1 VSASTSSLRVAPR
14 TGLQRSALRSW
25 TEREGVFSWLMIIPP
40 LLFLI
45 LLVGYP
51 LVYGVWLSLENRPV
65 AHPGTF
71 VGLANFI
78 ADWKDPVF
86 WQVTQNTFV
95 YTFSA
100 TILKMIGGL
109 GLALV
114 MNQEFRFKNSVR
126 AMMLLPFIVPT
137 VLSTIAWMWILDP
150 AFSVVNWFLR
160 YFHLANPGPSW
171 LGNPSLAM
179 LSLIIVNTWRGLPFY
194 AITLLAGLQTISPEL
209 YEAATIDGA
218 TAWLRFRYVTLP
230 LLKPV
235 IYIVTMFS
243 VIFTFADF
251 QLVYVLTRGGPANA
265 THLFATYAFD
275 VAMGGGQLGMGASIA
290 LAMLPP
296 LALIIIAMSLYMK
309 PNKT

>member
-1 VSASTSSLRVAPR
+1 MSATTRLLPATRPRAKAGLRR
-14 TGLQRSALRSW
+14 W
-25 TEREGVFSWLMIIPP
+25 TEREGVFSWLMVIPP
-40 LLFLI
+40 VLFLA

-51 LVYGVWLSLENRPV
+51 FVYGIWLSLQDRPV
-65 AHPGTF
+65 ARAGTF
-71 VGLANFI
+71 VGVANFV
-78 ADWKDPVF
+78 AAWEDPVF
-86 WQVTQNTFV
+86 WQVSVNTFV
-95 YTFSA
+95 YTFVA
-100 TILKMIGGL
+100 TILKMAGGL

-114 MNQEFRFKNSVR
+114 MNQDFRFKNTIR
-126 AMMLLPFIVPT
+126 ALLLLPFIVPT

-150 AFSVVNWFLR
+150 SFSVINWLLR
-160 YFHLANPGPSW
+160 YFDIANPGPSW
-171 LGNPSLAM
+171 LGNPTLAM

-218 TAWLRFRYVTLP
+218 SAWARFRYVTLP
-230 LLKPV
+230 LLRPV
-235 IYIVTMFS
+235 IFIVTMFS

-275 VAMGGGQLGMGASIA
+275 IAMGGGQLGMGAAIA

-296 LALIIIAMSLYMK
+296 LALIIIAMSIYMK